1 MSDSTAIPPDFSQ
14 QLLQLPLED
23 RKSLT
28 ILAILQTPFREEE
41 AKRFLLPDSV
51 LTLDRWHELGL
62 LQVQGADEQGH
73 SWFLVRPTVQH
84 ELLRRIDETKTQVL
98 HLRAAEYYGCTFL
111 NEAHRVLEARG
122 QTPSEETIA
131 ALAWGEQGVLQSW
144 TARDTS
150 AGRWALQQGLEWQ
163 RHLFAS
169 RQVQA
174 AGQVINALAPA
185 LLRGGKGDQA
195 EVLLRQG
202 LAEQQGLLRAR
213 TLTHLGMIRASKN
226 EMREAFSFY
235 DQAHQQFV
243 ALGLKP
249 QIARAIE
256 RIAGLHA
263 TLRDHDQAIKKQE
276 AALKMH
282 RAGRDELGQLTNL
295 RQLATFYRNQG
306 SHQTALARSQDAE
319 FLARKLRN
327 DQLSTVIL
335 NEQGIILLRLKRQS
349 EALEKFQ
356 RSLDIA
362 RQIGN
367 DNAVADSLTAIGK
380 TLFTENRLAEARAAL
395 EESSAIRQRLQDPR
409 WAASLETLG
418 LLDEQQGLFS
428 AALEKLQHARTL
440 YEKAIPQALPQIETH
455 IARVQGK
462 V

>member
-1 MSDSTAIPPDFSQ
+1 MSESTAIPPDFSQ
-14 QLLQLPLED
+14 QLLQLSLEE

-28 ILAILQTPFREEE
+28 ILAILQTPFRQEE

-62 LQVQGADEQGH
+62 LQVQGADEQGN
-73 SWFLVRPTVQH
+73 SWFLIRPAVQQ
-84 ELLRRIDETKTQVL
+84 ELLRRVNESKIQVL

-111 NEAHRVLEARG
+111 NEAHRVLETRG
-122 QTPSEETIA
+122 QTPSEETTA

-150 AGRWALQQGLEWQ
+150 AGLWALQQGLEWQ

-169 RQVQA
+169 GQVQE
-174 AGQVINALAPA
+174 AGHVINALAPA

-249 QIARAIE
+249 QIARSIE
-256 RIAGLHA
+256 RIAGLHTA
-263 TLRDHDQAIKKQE
+263 LHDYDQAIKKQE
-276 AALKMH
+276 AALKLH

-295 RQLATFYRNQG
+295 RQLATLYRNQG
-306 SHQTALARSQDAE
+306 SHQTALARNQDAE

-327 DQLSTVIL
+327 DQMSTAIL
-335 NEQGIILLRLKRQS
+335 HEQGIILLRLNRQS
-349 EALEKFQ
+349 EALERFQ
-356 RSLDIA
+356 QSLASA
-362 RQIGN
+362 RRVGN
-367 DNAVADSLTAIGK
+367 DNAAADSLTAIGK
-380 TLFTENRLAEARAAL
+380 TLLAENRLAEARTAL
-395 EESSAIRQRLQDPR
+395 EESLAIRQRLQDPR

-428 AALEKLQHARTL
+428 TALEKLQHVKTF
-440 YEKAIPQALPQIETH
+440 YEKATPEALSQIEKH
-455 IARVQGK
+455 IARVQEK